1 VLGEP
6 HRQNAQ
12 MALSTVLQEIDELQ
26 DIPER
31 DSFLNEA

>member
-1 VLGEP
+1 
-6 HRQNAQ
+6 

-31 DSFLNEA
+31 DSYLIDADA